1 MADTKSTL
9 AHINTLTSEGIA
21 LLDNLYQLLEKE
33 LLALKAR
40 DIDLIIEL
48 NQQKQSVLVAFD
60 QNNRSRAETLQSAEA
75 SVDKAGIEFLLEQSD
90 DLRFNQL
97 FRENWNSLE
106 ITLQKTMNANQ
117 RNEQVLTRSRQSLE
131 QFINVLRGQKP
142 ANTLYNAKGTKGDYS
157 GQSRI
162 GKA

>member
-1 MADTKSTL
+1 MTDTKSTL
-9 AHINTLTSEGIA
+9 AHINALTSEGIA

-60 QNNRSRAETLQSAEA
+60 QNNRSRAETLLNAQA

>member
-1 MADTKSTL
+1 MTDTKSTL
-9 AHINTLTSEGIA
+9 AHINALTSEGIA

-60 QNNRSRAETLQSAEA
+60 QNNRSRAETLLNAQA

-142 ANTLYNAKGTKGDYS
+142 TNTLYNAKGTKGDYS

>member
-1 MADTKSTL
+1 MTDTKSTL
-9 AHINTLTSEGIA
+9 AHINALTSEGIA

-60 QNNRSRAETLQSAEA
+60 QNNRSRAETLLNAQA

-131 QFINVLRGQKP
+131 QFINALRGQKP

>member
-1 MADTKSTL
+1 MTDTKSTL
-9 AHINTLTSEGIA
+9 AHINALTSEGIA

-60 QNNRSRAETLQSAEA
+60 QNNRSRAETLLNAQA

-106 ITLQKTMNANQ
+106 LTLQKTMNANQ

>member
-1 MADTKSTL
+1 MTDTKSTL
-9 AHINTLTSEGIA
+9 AHINALTSEGIA

-48 NQQKQSVLVAFD
+48 NQQKQNVLVAFD
-60 QNNRSRAETLQSAEA
+60 QNNRSRAETLLNAQA

-90 DLRFNQL
+90 DLLFNQL

>member
-9 AHINTLTSEGIA
+9 AHINALTSEGIA